1 MKEYLTK
8 RNITTSV
15 VVLILLFAI
24 PLGLRLL
31 QEQQILKGR
40 AAGGPIAFQGLNVS
54 TLNGRQV
61 FKLDDQ
67 GQPTVGITLTSPFG
81 EGSSSFPNN
90 SSAPINSTFK
100 RVFVTSQ
107 KHDGN
112 LNGLAG
118 ADSICQ
124 LIANNYNYGGTWR
137 AFLGDRQTSAKDRIG
152 NFGYKLLNN
161 VIIANNKTD
170 LLDETIL
177 NKININENG
186 AIIANPTDVWTGA
199 QASGDLLGN
208 TCNSWTSFSTS
219 ESGRAGNSDYSDK
232 SWSDRSN
239 PTCDRALSLYCFE
252 Q

>member
-1 MKEYLTK
+1 MDKFNRK
-8 RNITTSV
+8 NVITLV
-15 VVLILLFAI
+15 FILVLLLAI
-24 PLGLRLL
+24 PFGLRLL
-31 QEQQILKGR
+31 QEQQILKSK
-40 AAGGPIAFQGLNVS
+40 AAGGPITFQGINVS
-54 TLNGRQV
+54 TQNGRQV
-61 FKLDDQ
+61 FRLDDQ
-67 GQPTVGITLTSPFG
+67 GSPTVGLTLTSPFG
-81 EGSSSFPNN
+81 ESANSIPKSSLPPASSS
-90 SSAPINSTFK
+90 FK

-107 KHDGN
+107 RHDGN
-112 LNGLAG
+112 LNGLVG

-124 LIANNYNYGGTWR
+124 LIADNYNYGGTWR
-137 AFLGDRQTSAKDRIG
+137 SFLGDRQISAKDRIG

-161 VIIANNKTD
+161 VIVANNKND

-186 AIIANPTDVWTGA
+186 AILANSTDVWTGA
-199 QASGDLLGN
+199 QANGDLLGN